1 MATRPK
7 SVDSDVA
14 NLRAAV
20 GAARKEHRQ
29 SLGRDWNLR
38 AFGGLSATWNA
49 GKDDSPKR
57 DWHSVALI
65 AEIIR
70 HFDVIAVREVR
81 RETTA
86 LRFLLDCLGES
97 WHVIVS
103 DVTKGA
109 AGKGER
115 LSFIYDASRI

>member
-1 MATRPK
+1 MVTRPK

-20 GAARKEHRQ
+20 GAAVPGKNADN
-29 SLGRDWNLR
+29 LLVATWNLR

-57 DWHSVALI
+57 DWHSVALV

-70 HFDVIAVREVR
+70 HFDVIAVQEVR

-103 DVTKGA
+103 DVTEGD
-109 AGKGER
+109 AG
-115 LSFIYDASRI
+115 